1 MVPPLEWAWL
11 GRVPYR
17 DALEAQRVRRE
28 AVIAGRSGPILWL
41 LEHDPVVTEGRRA
54 APGGLSPEALA
65 ARGIDHVRTERG
77 GLATYHGPGQLVG
90 YLICPLAW
98 FGQTVKGTVAS
109 LEDGLTTWLAG
120 LGIQAGRRSA
130 FPGVWVGRD
139 KIAALGLHFRHGVS
153 MHGFA
158 LNCTVDLTPFG
169 FIVPCGITDG
179 GVTSLARLLG
189 GAAPEPQDAA
199 PLVAASVIRALAL
212 GPPADSPLARP
223 DPAP

>member
-1 MVPPLEWAWL
+1 VVPPLEWAWL

-17 DALEAQRVRRE
+17 EALEAQRARRE
-28 AVIAGRSGPILWL
+28 AVIAGRAGPILWL
-41 LEHDPVVTEGRRA
+41 LEHEPVVTEGRREA
-54 APGGLSPEALA
+54 LGGLSPQALA

-77 GLATYHGPGQLVG
+77 GLATFHGPGQLVG

-98 FGQTVKGTVAS
+98 FGLTVKGTVTC
-109 LEDGLTTWLAG
+109 LEDGLAAWLSS
-120 LGIQAGRRSA
+120 LGIQAGRRPT

-139 KIAALGLHFRHGVS
+139 KIAALGLHFRQGVS

-189 GAAPEPQDAA
+189 SAAPEPSDAA
-199 PLVAASVIRALAL
+199 PHVAASVIHALSRGAA
-212 GPPADSPLARP
+212 GP
-223 DPAP
+223 